1 MFSPDRKLPL
11 LEGKPK
17 IIVNSDKKDQKR
29 YQLRM
34 FKDSEDLHGLQT
46 ANSKNL
52 GWYIDTTGL
61 SQSNKAEKW
70 HFSH

>member
-1 MFSPDRKLPL
+1 
-11 LEGKPK
+11 
-17 IIVNSDKKDQKR
+17 
-29 YQLRM
+29 M
-34 FKDSEDLHGLQT
+34 FKDSEDLHALQT

>member
-1 MFSPDRKLPL
+1 M
-11 LEGKPK
+11 
-17 IIVNSDKKDQKR
+17 
-29 YQLRM
+29 RM

-61 SQSNKAEKW
+61 TQSNKTEKW
-70 HFSH
+70 HFPLIMHDNICSILTGLKRRKIQVLNQ

>member
-1 MFSPDRKLPL
+1 
-11 LEGKPK
+11 
-17 IIVNSDKKDQKR
+17 
-29 YQLRM
+29 M

-61 SQSNKAEKW
+61 TQSNKTEW
-70 HFSH
+70 HFPLIMHDNICSILTGLKRRKIQVLNQ